1 MAELHAAIVYGTRPE
16 AIKLAPVIHEC
27 RRRTQ
32 DVVATVCF
40 TGQHQELVRPIA
52 DYFGLHPDIELAAME
67 PGQSLAS
74 LTARLLTEL
83 DGVLT
88 RLEPD
93 CVMAQGDTTT
103 VLCAALSAFY
113 HRIPLVHVE
122 AGLRSGD
129 LNAPWPEE
137 LNRRIASLATTLH
150 CAPTEDAVKKL
161 LAEGV
166 PGSDIYLTG
175 NTVIDALLQ
184 TVERERNNAEIWRA
198 KYSMLED
205 RRMVLVTA
213 HRRENH
219 GDGLRRICAAVDVLA
234 ARSRDVDFVY
244 VVHLNPHVCEPARR
258 FLSGRSNIHLI
269 APVGY
274 PEFVWLM
281 DRSTLIITD
290 SGGIQE
296 EGPSLGKPVIVTRE
310 STERPE
316 AVESGL
322 AVLAGNRT
330 DEIVKEA
337 TQLLEGHR
345 SLPCGLPD
353 IYGDGRAA
361 ERIVTWMVTRLAR
374 RRSSQS
380 EDRTCDRER

>member
-1 MAELHAAIVYGTRPE
+1 
-16 AIKLAPVIHEC
+16 
-27 RRRTQ
+27 
-32 DVVATVCF
+32 
-40 TGQHQELVRPIA
+40 
-52 DYFGLHPDIELAAME
+52 
-67 PGQSLAS
+67 
-74 LTARLLTEL
+74 
-83 DGVLT
+83 
-88 RLEPD
+88 
-93 CVMAQGDTTT
+93 
-103 VLCAALSAFY
+103 
-113 HRIPLVHVE
+113 
-122 AGLRSGD
+122 
-129 LNAPWPEE
+129 
-137 LNRRIASLATTLH
+137 
-150 CAPTEDAVKKL
+150 
-161 LAEGV
+161 
-166 PGSDIYLTG
+166 
-175 NTVIDALLQ
+175 
-184 TVERERNNAEIWRA
+184 
-198 KYSMLED
+198 
-205 RRMVLVTA
+205 
-213 HRRENH
+213 
-219 GDGLRRICAAVDVLA
+219 
-234 ARSRDVDFVY
+234 
-244 VVHLNPHVCEPARR
+244 
-258 FLSGRSNIHLI
+258 
-269 APVGY
+269 
-274 PEFVWLM
+274 M